1 MMRYLYI
8 LFAFCLV
15 IPRVV
20 ADELPELGDYS
31 ATVLSALEEK
41 NIANQIMRDVMSSDE
56 VVDDAE
62 INDYINTLGMR
73 LAATGPDKSQWFS
86 FFVVKD
92 NSINAF
98 AMPGGVIGVH
108 TGLIV
113 AARSE
118 GELAGVLGHEIGHV
132 VQHHL
137 ARILAQQKRDAVI
150 NMAGMALALL
160 AARANPQLAQAAMIS
175 SSATMVQKQLDYTRE
190 HEREADR
197 VGIQIL
203 ENAGYDTSAMVGFF
217 EVLQKG
223 TRFVDGSAPSFL
235 RTHPITSER
244 IADVSARTGKNKFNL
259 QAYSPEFDLIRAK
272 LMANLGSASQS
283 VSYFQDNINQQRY
296 SSLAAQHYGLAI
308 AYLRAN
314 DIASAHKELDWLEV
328 NSKGHPYYATLAA
341 NIEVAANNPQQ
352 AEKRYVNGLM
362 RYPNHLALIIGYAK
376 HLVQLGQYDR
386 AIKFIQDKQGQFPDN
401 PDLYEIK
408 AKAYASM
415 NKRLLS
421 FQAQGEA
428 YFKRY
433 DVKRAYEQI
442 DLAVKAADGDF
453 YEMSIVEARA
463 KELKKMLDDQKKDS
477 WF

>member
-8 LFAFCLV
+8 LFAFCLI

-31 ATVLSALEEK
+31 ATILSPLEEK

-62 INDYINTLGMR
+62 INDYITALGTR
-73 LAATGPDKSQWFS
+73 LAASGPDKMQTFN

-137 ARILAQQKRDAVI
+137 ARMLAQQKRDSVI

-160 AARANPQLAQAAMIS
+160 ASRANPQLAQAAMIS

-203 ENAGYDTSAMVGFF
+203 ENAGYDTSAMAGFF

-235 RTHPITSER
+235 RTHPITTER
-244 IADVSARTGKNKFNL
+244 IADVSARTGKNKFKL

-283 VSYFQDNINQQRY
+283 ISYFQDNIEQQRY

-314 DIASAHKELDWLEV
+314 NIASARKELAWLES
-328 NSKGHPYYATLAA
+328 NTPGHPYYATLAA
-341 NIEVAANNPQQ
+341 NIEVAGKNPQQ
-352 AEKRYVNGLM
+352 AEKRFVNGLM
-362 RYPNHLALIIGYAK
+362 RYPSHLALIIGYAK
-376 HLVQLGQYDR
+376 HLVALAQYDR
-386 AIKFIQDKQGQFPDN
+386 ALKFIQDKQAQFPDN
-401 PDLYEIK
+401 PELYETK
-408 AKAYASM
+408 AKAYAAQ
-415 NKRLLS
+415 NKHLLS

-428 YFKRY
+428 YFRRY
-433 DVKRAYEQI
+433 DVKRAFEQI

-463 KELKKMLDDQKKDS
+463 KELKRMLDDKKKDS